1 MSINKTSQNSVQK
14 NSKAHITFIGGGNM
28 GRALISGLLT
38 NGFEPNQ
45 ISVVEANAVTALK
58 LHTDFGVQGIA
69 ALEQITFDFSKNNVV
84 VMAIKPQDF
93 NVVAK
98 DLASKL
104 KHTSA
109 PGPLI
114 LSIAAGI
121 RLKDMSRWLDRA
133 RCVRAMPNTPA
144 LIGKG
149 ITGLF
154 ADAAVD
160 QFDRAL
166 AETICNAV
174 GQVVWVS
181 EEKLMDA
188 VTAVSGSG
196 PAYVFA
202 FLEAMQSAG
211 EKLGLDTDTARKL
224 AYATLDGATQL
235 AHNSDEHPGVL
246 RERVTSRGGTTAAA
260 LDVMRQQGWHEILEK
275 AIDAASQRGKEMGDE
290 LGQS

>member
-1 MSINKTSQNSVQK
+1 MSTQQINQN
-14 NSKAHITFIGGGNM
+14 AHITFIGGGNM
-28 GRALISGLLT
+28 GRALISGLLA
-38 NGFEPNQ
+38 NGFEAKQ
-45 ISVVEANAVTALK
+45 LSVVEANASTGLQ
-58 LHTDFGVQGIA
+58 LHQDFGVQIIGALDQIA
-69 ALEQITFDFSKNNVV
+69 FDVSKNNVV

-98 DLASKL
+98 SLSAKL
-104 KHTSA
+104 KHA
-109 PGPLI
+109 AGPGPLI

-121 RLKDMSRWLDRA
+121 RLKDMSRWLKHE

-154 ADAAVD
+154 ADAAINAS
-160 QFDRAL
+160 DRAL

-174 GQVVWVS
+174 GQTVWVN

-202 FLEAMQSAG
+202 FLEAMQSSG
-211 EKLGLDTDTARKL
+211 EKLGLDPATARKL
-224 AYATLDGATQL
+224 AYATLEGATQL
-235 AHNSDEHPGVL
+235 AHNSDEHAGVL
-246 RERVTSRGGTTAAA
+246 RERVTSKGGTTAAA
-260 LDVMRQQGWHEILEK
+260 LDMLKQLDWHGALEK
-275 AIDAASQRGKEMGDE
+275 AIDAASQRGKAMGDE
-290 LGQS
+290 LGQTQ

>member
-1 MSINKTSQNSVQK
+1 MNTNYTAKNNS
-14 NSKAHITFIGGGNM
+14 NAHITFIGGGNM
-28 GRALISGLLT
+28 GRALISGLLA
-38 NGFEPNQ
+38 NGFESNQ
-45 ISVVEANAVTALK
+45 ISVVEANAATALK
-58 LHTDFGVQGIA
+58 LHKDFGIEGIG
-69 ALEQITFDFSKNNVV
+69 ALEQIAFDFSKINVI

-93 NVVAK
+93 NIVAK
-98 DLASKL
+98 ELAAKL
-104 KHTSA
+104 KHVSA

-121 RLKDMSRWLDRA
+121 RLKDMSRWLDHA

-149 ITGLF
+149 ITGLY
-154 ADAAVD
+154 ADVAVN
-160 QFDRAL
+160 QADRAL

-174 GQVVWVS
+174 GQAVWVS
-181 EEKLMDA
+181 EEKLMDV

-211 EKLGLDTDTARKL
+211 EKLGLDAKTARKL
-224 AYATLDGATQL
+224 AYATLEGATQL
-235 AHNSDEHPGVL
+235 AHNSDEHASVL
-246 RERVTSRGGTTAAA
+246 RERVTSKGGTTAAA
-260 LDVMRQQGWHEILEK
+260 LDVMKQEGWHVILEK
-275 AIDAASQRGKEMGDE
+275 AIDAANQRGKAMGDE

>member
-1 MSINKTSQNSVQK
+1 MNQN
-14 NSKAHITFIGGGNM
+14 AHITFIGGGNM
-28 GRALISGLLT
+28 GRALISGLLS
-38 NGFEPNQ
+38 NGFEANQ
-45 ISVVEANAVTALK
+45 ISVVEANASTGLQ
-58 LHTDFGVQGIA
+58 LHQDFGVQIIGALDQIA
-69 ALEQITFDFSKNNVV
+69 FNFTKNNVV

-98 DLASKL
+98 SLSAKL
-104 KHTSA
+104 KHATA

-121 RLKDMSRWLDRA
+121 RLKDMSRWLDHE

-154 ADAAVD
+154 ADAAVNAS
-160 QFDRAL
+160 DRAL

-174 GQVVWVS
+174 GQAVWVN

-202 FLEAMQSAG
+202 FLEAMQSSG
-211 EKLGLDTDTARKL
+211 EKLGLDAATARKL
-224 AYATLDGATQL
+224 AYATLEGATQL
-235 AHNSDEHPGVL
+235 AHNSDEHAGVL
-246 RERVTSRGGTTAAA
+246 RERVTSKGGTTAAA
-260 LDVMRQQGWHEILEK
+260 LDMLKQLDWHGALEK
-275 AIDAASQRGKEMGDE
+275 AIDAASQRGKAMGDE
-290 LGQS
+290 LGKS

>member
-1 MSINKTSQNSVQK
+1 MSTQQINQNT
-14 NSKAHITFIGGGNM
+14 HITFIGGGNM
-28 GRALISGLLT
+28 GRAMISGLLA
-38 NGFEPNQ
+38 NGFEAHQ
-45 ISVVEANAVTALK
+45 LSVVEANSNTGLQ
-58 LHTDFGVQGIA
+58 LHQDFGVEIISALDQIA
-69 ALEQITFDFSKNNVV
+69 FDFSKTNVV

-98 DLASKL
+98 SLSAKL
-104 KHTSA
+104 KHATA

-121 RLKDMSRWLDRA
+121 RLQDMSRWLGHE

-154 ADAAVD
+154 ADAAVNAS
-160 QFDRAL
+160 DRNL

-174 GQVVWVS
+174 GQAVWVN

-202 FLEAMQSAG
+202 FLEAMQSSG
-211 EKLGLDTDTARKL
+211 EKLGLDAATARKL
-224 AYATLDGATQL
+224 AYATLEGATQL
-235 AHNSDEHPGVL
+235 AHNSDEHAGVL
-246 RERVTSRGGTTAAA
+246 RERVTSKGGTTAAA
-260 LDVMRQQGWHEILEK
+260 LDVLKQLDWHGVLEK
-275 AIDAASQRGKEMGDE
+275 AIDAASQRGKAMGDE
-290 LGQS
+290 LGKN

>member
-1 MSINKTSQNSVQK
+1 MSTNNFTQTNS
-14 NSKAHITFIGGGNM
+14 NAHITFIGGGNM
-28 GRALISGLLT
+28 GRALISGLLAS
-38 NGFEPNQ
+38 GFEPNQ
-45 ISVVEANAVTALK
+45 ISVVEANAATALK
-58 LHTDFGVQGIA
+58 LHEDFGVQGIA
-69 ALEQITFDFSKNNVV
+69 ALEQIAFNFSKNNIV

-93 NVVAK
+93 NIVAK
-98 DLASKL
+98 GLASKL
-104 KHTSA
+104 KHASA

-121 RLKDMSRWLDRA
+121 RLKDMSRWLDHT

-160 QFDRAL
+160 QSDRAL

-174 GQVVWVS
+174 GQTVWVS

-202 FLEAMQSAG
+202 FLEAIQSAG
-211 EKLGLDTDTARKL
+211 EKLGLDADTARKL
-224 AYATLDGATQL
+224 AYATLEGATQL
-235 AHNSDEHPGVL
+235 AHNSDEHAGVL
-246 RERVTSRGGTTAAA
+246 RERVTSKGGTTAAA
-260 LDVMRQQGWHEILEK
+260 LDVMKQQGWHEILEK
-275 AIDAASQRGKEMGDE
+275 AIDAASQRGKAMGDE
-290 LGQS
+290 LGQN

>member
-1 MSINKTSQNSVQK
+1 MSTNNTAQN
-14 NSKAHITFIGGGNM
+14 NRNAHITFIGGGNM
-28 GRALISGLLT
+28 GRALISGLLA

-45 ISVVEANAVTALK
+45 ISVVEANAITALK
-58 LHTDFGVQGIA
+58 LYEDFGVQGIG
-69 ALEQITFDFSKNNVV
+69 ALEQIAFDFSKNNVV

-98 DLASKL
+98 GLASKL
-104 KHTSA
+104 KHASA

-121 RLKDMSRWLDRA
+121 RLKDMSRWLDHT

-154 ADAAVD
+154 ADAAVN
-160 QFDRAL
+160 QSDRAL

-174 GQVVWVS
+174 GQAVWVA

-211 EKLGLDTDTARKL
+211 EKLGLDAQTARKL
-224 AYATLDGATQL
+224 AYATLEGATQL
-235 AHNSDEHPGVL
+235 AHNSEEHAGIL
-246 RERVTSRGGTTAAA
+246 RERVTSKGGTTAAA
-260 LDVMRQQGWHEILEK
+260 LDVMKQQGWHEILEK
-275 AIDAASQRGKEMGDE
+275 AIDAASQRGKTMGDE

>member
-1 MSINKTSQNSVQK
+1 MSTKINPNT
-14 NSKAHITFIGGGNM
+14 HITFVGGGNM
-28 GRALISGLLT
+28 GRALISGLIA
-38 NGFEPNQ
+38 NGFKAEQ
-45 ISVVEANAVTALK
+45 ISVVEANATTAQQLQD
-58 LHTDFGVQGIA
+58 DFKVQIIP
-69 ALEQITFDFSKNNVV
+69 ALENITFDFAKNNVL

-93 NVVAK
+93 NIVAK
-98 DLASKL
+98 GLAPKL
-104 KHTSA
+104 KHASA
-109 PGPLI
+109 PSPLV

-121 RLKDMSRWLDRA
+121 RLADMGRWLDHA

-154 ADAAVD
+154 ANTNISPD
-160 QFDRAL
+160 DRAL

-174 GQVVWVS
+174 GQTIWVS

-211 EKLGLDTDTARKL
+211 EKLGLDAQAARKL
-224 AYATLDGATQL
+224 AYATLEGATQL
-235 AHNSDEHPGVL
+235 AQNSSESASVL
-246 RERVTSRGGTTAAA
+246 RERVTSKGGTTAAA
-260 LDVMRQQGWHEILEK
+260 LEVLNQDGWHAILEK
-275 AIDAASQRGKEMGDE
+275 AIAAADQRGKVMGDE
-290 LGQS
+290 LGKS

>member
-1 MSINKTSQNSVQK
+1 MSTNQTSQK
-14 NSKAHITFIGGGNM
+14 NSNVHITFIGGGNM

-38 NGFEPNQ
+38 NGFNSNQ
-45 ISVVEANAVTALK
+45 ITVVEANAATALK
-58 LHTDFGVQGIA
+58 LHEDFGVQSIS
-69 ALEQITFDFSKNNVV
+69 ALEQITFDFSKNNVL

-98 DLASKL
+98 GLSTKI

-121 RLKDMSRWLDRA
+121 RLKDMSRWLDHA

-154 ADAAVD
+154 ADTAVNAA
-160 QFDRAL
+160 DREL
-166 AETICNAV
+166 AQTICNAV
-174 GQVVWVS
+174 GQTVWVS

-211 EKLGLDTDTARKL
+211 EKLGLDTASARQL
-224 AYATLDGATQL
+224 AYATLEGATQL
-235 AHNSDEHPGVL
+235 AHNSDEHAGIL
-246 RERVTSRGGTTAAA
+246 RERVTSKGGTTAAA
-260 LDVMRQQGWHEILEK
+260 LEVMKQQGWQEILEK
-275 AIDAASQRGKEMGDE
+275 AIDAASQRGKAMGDE
-290 LGQS
+290 LGKS

>member
-1 MSINKTSQNSVQK
+1 MSTQQTNQN
-14 NSKAHITFIGGGNM
+14 AHITFIGGGNM
-28 GRALISGLLT
+28 GRALISGLLA
-38 NGFEPNQ
+38 NGFEANQ
-45 ISVVEANAVTALK
+45 LSVVEANASTGLQ
-58 LHTDFGVQGIA
+58 LHQDFGVQIIGALDQIA
-69 ALEQITFDFSKNNVV
+69 FNFSKNNIV

-93 NVVAK
+93 NVAAK
-98 DLASKL
+98 SLSAKL
-104 KHTSA
+104 KHATS

-121 RLKDMSRWLDRA
+121 RLKDMSRWLDHE

-154 ADAAVD
+154 ADAAVNAS
-160 QFDRAL
+160 DRAL

-174 GQVVWVS
+174 GQAVWVS

-202 FLEAMQSAG
+202 FLEAMQSSG
-211 EKLGLDTDTARKL
+211 EKLGLDSVTARKL
-224 AYATLDGATQL
+224 AYATLEGATQL
-235 AHNSDEHPGVL
+235 AHNSDEYAGVL
-246 RERVTSRGGTTAAA
+246 RERVTSKGGTTAAA
-260 LDVMRQQGWHEILEK
+260 LDILKQLDWHGALEK
-275 AIDAASQRGKEMGDE
+275 AVDAASQRGKAMGDE
-290 LGQS
+290 LGKTQ

>member
-1 MSINKTSQNSVQK
+1 MSTQQIKQNT
-14 NSKAHITFIGGGNM
+14 HITFIGGGNM
-28 GRALISGLLT
+28 GRAMISGLLA
-38 NGFEPNQ
+38 NGFEAQ
-45 ISVVEANAVTALK
+45 QLSVVEANSNTSLQ
-58 LHTDFGVQGIA
+58 LHQDFGVEIISALDQIA
-69 ALEQITFDFSKNNVV
+69 FDFSKTNVV

-98 DLASKL
+98 SLSAKL
-104 KHTSA
+104 KHATA

-121 RLKDMSRWLDRA
+121 RLQDMSRWLGHE

-154 ADAAVD
+154 ADAAVNAS
-160 QFDRAL
+160 DRNL

-174 GQVVWVS
+174 GQAVWVN

-202 FLEAMQSAG
+202 FLEAMQSSG
-211 EKLGLDTDTARKL
+211 EKLGLDAATARKL
-224 AYATLDGATQL
+224 AYATLEGATQL
-235 AHNSDEHPGVL
+235 AHNSDEHAGVL
-246 RERVTSRGGTTAAA
+246 RERVTSKGGTTAAA
-260 LDVMRQQGWHEILEK
+260 LDVLKQLDWQGALEK
-275 AIDAASQRGKEMGDE
+275 AIDAASQRGKAMGDE
-290 LGQS
+290 LGKN

>member
-1 MSINKTSQNSVQK
+1 
-14 NSKAHITFIGGGNM
+14 M
-28 GRALISGLLT
+28 GRAMISGLLA
-38 NGFEPNQ
+38 NGFNSNQ
-45 ISVVEANAVTALK
+45 LSVVEANAVTALK
-58 LHTDFGVQGIA
+58 LHEDFGVQGMST
-69 ALEQITFDFSKNNVV
+69 LEQLTFDFSKNNVL

-93 NVVAK
+93 NVLAK
-98 DLASKL
+98 GLAAKL

-121 RLKDMSRWLDRA
+121 RLKDMSRWLDHA

-154 ADAAVD
+154 ADTSVNES
-160 QFDRAL
+160 DREL
-166 AETICNAV
+166 AQTICNAV
-174 GQVVWVS
+174 GQSIWVS

-211 EKLGLDTDTARKL
+211 EKLGLDAASARRL
-224 AYATLDGATQL
+224 AYATLEGATQL
-235 AHNSDEHPGVL
+235 AHNSDEHAGVL
-246 RERVTSRGGTTAAA
+246 RERVTSKGGTTAAA
-260 LDVMRQQGWHEILEK
+260 LEVLKQEGWNEILEK
-275 AIDAASQRGKEMGDE
+275 AINAANQRGKSMGDE
-290 LGQS
+290 LGKS

>member
-1 MSINKTSQNSVQK
+1 MNTQHTNT
-14 NSKAHITFIGGGNM
+14 NARITFIGGGNM
-28 GRALISGLLT
+28 GRALISGLLA
-38 NGFEPNQ
+38 NGFEANQ
-45 ISVVEANAVTALK
+45 LTVIESNAETAIG
-58 LHTDFGVQGIA
+58 LHRDFGVQVIGALDQIA
-69 ALEQITFDFSKNNVV
+69 FDFTKNNVV

-93 NVVAK
+93 NVVSKGLSA
-98 DLASKL
+98 KL

-121 RLKDMSRWLDRA
+121 RLKDMSRWLDHA

-154 ADAAVD
+154 ADAAVN
-160 QFDRAL
+160 QEDRAL
-166 AETICNAV
+166 AETICHAV
-174 GQVVWVS
+174 GQAVWVAD
-181 EEKLMDA
+181 EKLMDA

-211 EKLGLDTDTARKL
+211 EKLGLDGATARKL
-224 AYATLDGATQL
+224 AYATLEGATQL
-235 AHNSDEHPGVL
+235 AHNSDEHAGVL
-246 RERVTSRGGTTAAA
+246 RERVTSKGGTTAAA
-260 LDVMRQQGWHEILEK
+260 LEVMKQHGWHDILGK
-275 AIDAASQRGKEMGDE
+275 AIDAASQRGKAMGDE
-290 LGQS
+290 LGKS

>member
-1 MSINKTSQNSVQK
+1 MSTQNKANT
-14 NSKAHITFIGGGNM
+14 HITFIGGGNM
-28 GRALISGLLT
+28 GRALISGLLAS
-38 NGFEPNQ
+38 GFTSNQ
-45 ISVVEANAVTALK
+45 LSVVEANAVTALK
-58 LHTDFGVQGIA
+58 LHEDFGVQGIG
-69 ALEQITFDFSKNNVV
+69 ALDQIAFDFSKNNVV

-98 DLASKL
+98 GLASKL
-104 KHTSA
+104 KHATA

-121 RLKDMSRWLDRA
+121 RLQDMSRWLDHA

-154 ADAAVD
+154 ADAAVNAD
-160 QFDRAL
+160 DRQL
-166 AETICNAV
+166 AETICGAV
-174 GQVVWVS
+174 GQSIWVA

-211 EKLGLDTDTARKL
+211 EKLGLDTENARKL
-224 AYATLDGATQL
+224 AYATLEGATQL
-235 AHNSDEHPGVL
+235 AHNSDEHAGVL
-246 RERVTSRGGTTAAA
+246 RERVTSKGGTTAAA
-260 LDVMRQQGWHEILEK
+260 LEVMKQHGWNEILEK
-275 AIDAASQRGKEMGDE
+275 AIDAANQRGKAMGDE
-290 LGQS
+290 LGKG

>member
-1 MSINKTSQNSVQK
+1 MSQQKNLQK
-14 NSKAHITFIGGGNM
+14 NSNAHITFIGGGNM
-28 GRALISGLLT
+28 GRALISGLLA
-38 NGFEPNQ
+38 NGFESKQ
-45 ISVVEANAVTALK
+45 ISVVEANASTALK
-58 LHTDFGVQGIA
+58 LYEDFGVLGIGT
-69 ALEQITFDFSKNNVV
+69 LEQIAFDFSKNNVV

-98 DLASKL
+98 NLASKL
-104 KHTSA
+104 KHASA

-121 RLKDMSRWLDRA
+121 RLKDMSRWLDHT

-154 ADAAVD
+154 ADAAVNES
-160 QFDRAL
+160 DRDL

-174 GQVVWVS
+174 GQAVWVS

-211 EKLGLDTDTARKL
+211 EKLGLDAQTARQL
-224 AYATLDGATQL
+224 AYATLEGATQL
-235 AHNSDEHPGVL
+235 AYNSDEHAGIL
-246 RERVTSRGGTTAAA
+246 RERVTSKGGTTAAA
-260 LDVMRQQGWHEILEK
+260 LEVMQQHGWHEILEK
-275 AIDAASQRGKEMGDE
+275 AIDAASQRGKTMGDE
-290 LGQS
+290 LGKN

>member
-1 MSINKTSQNSVQK
+1 MNQN
-14 NSKAHITFIGGGNM
+14 AHITFIGGGNM
-28 GRALISGLLT
+28 GRALISGLLS
-38 NGFEPNQ
+38 NGFEANQ
-45 ISVVEANAVTALK
+45 LSVVEANASTGLQ
-58 LHTDFGVQGIA
+58 LHQDFGVQVIGALDQIA
-69 ALEQITFDFSKNNVV
+69 FDFSKNNVV

-98 DLASKL
+98 SLSAKL
-104 KHTSA
+104 KHATS

-121 RLKDMSRWLDRA
+121 RLKDMSRWLDHE

-154 ADAAVD
+154 ADAAVNAS
-160 QFDRAL
+160 DRTL

-174 GQVVWVS
+174 GQAVWVN

-202 FLEAMQSAG
+202 FLEAMQSSG
-211 EKLGLDTDTARKL
+211 EKLGLDAATARKL
-224 AYATLDGATQL
+224 AYATLEGATQL
-235 AHNSDEHPGVL
+235 AHNSDEHAGVL
-246 RERVTSRGGTTAAA
+246 RERVTSEGGTTAAA
-260 LDVMRQQGWHEILEK
+260 LDTLKQLDWHGALEK
-275 AIDAASQRGKEMGDE
+275 AIDAASQRGKAMGDE
-290 LGQS
+290 LGKS

>member
-1 MSINKTSQNSVQK
+1 MSTNQNNQNNANV
-14 NSKAHITFIGGGNM
+14 HITFIGGGNM

-38 NGFEPNQ
+38 NGFTSSQ
-45 ISVVEANAVTALK
+45 IAVVEVNTATALK
-58 LHTDFGVQGIA
+58 LQKEFGVQIIGS
-69 ALEQITFDFSKNNVV
+69 LEQVAFDFSKNNVV

-98 DLASKL
+98 GLATKL
-104 KHTSA
+104 KHASQ

-121 RLKDMSRWLDRA
+121 RLSDMSRWLDHA

-149 ITGLF
+149 ITGIF
-154 ADAAVD
+154 ADAAVNAS
-160 QFDRAL
+160 DRNL
-166 AETICNAV
+166 AQTICNAV
-174 GQVVWVS
+174 GQSIWVP
-181 EEKLMDA
+181 EETLMDA

-211 EKLGLDTDTARKL
+211 EKLGLDTASARKL
-224 AYATLDGATQL
+224 AYATLEGAAQL
-235 AHNSDEHPGVL
+235 ALNSDEHAGAL
-246 RERVTSRGGTTAAA
+246 RERVTSKGGTTAAA
-260 LDVMRQQGWHEILEK
+260 LEVMKQEGWNEILEK
-275 AIDAASQRGKEMGDE
+275 AIAAANQRGKVMGDE
-290 LGQS
+290 LGKS

>member
-1 MSINKTSQNSVQK
+1 MNQN
-14 NSKAHITFIGGGNM
+14 AHITFIGGGNM
-28 GRALISGLLT
+28 GRALISGLLS
-38 NGFEPNQ
+38 NGFEANQ
-45 ISVVEANAVTALK
+45 ISVVEANATTGLQ
-58 LHTDFGVQGIA
+58 LHQDFGVQIIGALDQIA
-69 ALEQITFDFSKNNVV
+69 FNFAKNNVV

-98 DLASKL
+98 SLSAKL
-104 KHTSA
+104 KHATA

-121 RLKDMSRWLDRA
+121 RLKDMSRWLDHE

-154 ADAAVD
+154 ADAAVNAS
-160 QFDRAL
+160 DRAL

-174 GQVVWVS
+174 GQAVWVN
-181 EEKLMDA
+181 EETLMDA

-202 FLEAMQSAG
+202 FLEAMQSSG
-211 EKLGLDTDTARKL
+211 EKLGLDAATARKL
-224 AYATLDGATQL
+224 AYATLEGATQL
-235 AHNSDEHPGVL
+235 AYNSDEHAGVL
-246 RERVTSRGGTTAAA
+246 RERVTSKGGTTAAA
-260 LDVMRQQGWHEILEK
+260 LDMLKQLDWHGALEK
-275 AIDAASQRGKEMGDE
+275 AIDAASQRGKAMGDE
-290 LGQS
+290 LGKN

>member
-1 MSINKTSQNSVQK
+1 MSTQQMNQN
-14 NSKAHITFIGGGNM
+14 AHITFIGGGNM
-28 GRALISGLLT
+28 GRALISGLLS
-38 NGFEPNQ
+38 NDFEANQ
-45 ISVVEANAVTALK
+45 ISVVEANASTGLQ
-58 LHTDFGVQGIA
+58 LHQDFGVQIIGALDQIA
-69 ALEQITFDFSKNNVV
+69 FNFTKNNVV

-98 DLASKL
+98 SLSTKL
-104 KHTSA
+104 KHATA

-121 RLKDMSRWLDRA
+121 RLKDMSRWLDHE

-154 ADAAVD
+154 ADAAVNAS
-160 QFDRAL
+160 DRAL

-174 GQVVWVS
+174 GQAVWVN

-202 FLEAMQSAG
+202 FLEAMQSSG
-211 EKLGLDTDTARKL
+211 EKLGLDAATARKL
-224 AYATLDGATQL
+224 AYATLEGATQL
-235 AHNSDEHPGVL
+235 AHNSDEHAGVL
-246 RERVTSRGGTTAAA
+246 RERVTSKGGTTAAA
-260 LDVMRQQGWHEILEK
+260 LDMLKQLDWHGALEK
-275 AIDAASQRGKEMGDE
+275 AIDAASQRGKAMGDE
-290 LGQS
+290 LGKS

>member
-1 MSINKTSQNSVQK
+1 MSTQQTNRN
-14 NSKAHITFIGGGNM
+14 AHITFIGGGNM
-28 GRALISGLLT
+28 GRALISGLLA
-38 NGFEPNQ
+38 NGFEAKQ
-45 ISVVEANAVTALK
+45 LSVVEANASTGLQ
-58 LHTDFGVQGIA
+58 LHQDFGVQIIGALDQIA
-69 ALEQITFDFSKNNVV
+69 FDFSKNNVV

-98 DLASKL
+98 SLSAKL
-104 KHTSA
+104 KHATS

-121 RLKDMSRWLDRA
+121 RLKDMSRWLDHE

-154 ADAAVD
+154 ADAAVNAS
-160 QFDRAL
+160 DRAL

-174 GQVVWVS
+174 GQAVWVN

-196 PAYVFA
+196 PADVFA
-202 FLEAMQSAG
+202 FFEAIQSSG
-211 EKLGLDTDTARKL
+211 EKLGLDAATARKL
-224 AYATLDGATQL
+224 AYATLEGATQL
-235 AHNSDEHPGVL
+235 AHNSDEHAGVL
-246 RERVTSRGGTTAAA
+246 RERVTSKGGTTAAA
-260 LDVMRQQGWHEILEK
+260 LDMLKQLDWHGALEK
-275 AIDAASQRGKEMGDE
+275 AIDAASQRGKAMGDE
-290 LGQS
+290 LGKS

>member
-1 MSINKTSQNSVQK
+1 MSQQNTNQNHS
-14 NSKAHITFIGGGNM
+14 NAHITFIGGGNM
-28 GRALISGLLT
+28 GRALISGLLA

-45 ISVVEANAVTALK
+45 ISVVEANATTALK
-58 LHTDFGVQGIA
+58 LYEDFGVQGIG
-69 ALEQITFDFSKNNVV
+69 ALEQIAFDFTKNNVV

-93 NVVAK
+93 NIVAK
-98 DLASKL
+98 GLASKL
-104 KHTSA
+104 KHASA

-121 RLKDMSRWLDRA
+121 RLKDMSRWLDHT

-154 ADAAVD
+154 ADAAVSTS
-160 QFDRAL
+160 DRAL
-166 AETICNAV
+166 AQTICTAV
-174 GQVVWVS
+174 GQTVWVS
-181 EEKLMDA
+181 DEKLMDA

-211 EKLGLDTDTARKL
+211 EKLGLDAKTARQL
-224 AYATLDGATQL
+224 AYATLEGATQL
-235 AHNSDEHPGVL
+235 AHNSDEHAGIL
-246 RERVTSRGGTTAAA
+246 RERVTSKGGTTAAA
-260 LDVMRQQGWHEILEK
+260 LEVMKHHGWHEILEK
-275 AIDAASQRGKEMGDE
+275 AIDAASQRGKTMGDE
-290 LGQS
+290 LGQH

>member
-1 MSINKTSQNSVQK
+1 MSTQNKANT
-14 NSKAHITFIGGGNM
+14 HITFIGGGNM
-28 GRALISGLLT
+28 GRALISGLLAS
-38 NGFEPNQ
+38 GFTSNQ
-45 ISVVEANAVTALK
+45 LSVVEANAVTALK
-58 LHTDFGVQGIA
+58 LHEDFGVQGIG
-69 ALEQITFDFSKNNVV
+69 ALEQIAFDFSKNNVV

-98 DLASKL
+98 GLASKL
-104 KHTSA
+104 KHATA

-121 RLKDMSRWLDRA
+121 RLQDMSRWLDHA

-154 ADAAVD
+154 ADAAVNTD
-160 QFDRAL
+160 DRQL
-166 AETICNAV
+166 AETICGAV
-174 GQVVWVS
+174 GQSIWVA

-211 EKLGLDTDTARKL
+211 EKLGLDTENARKL
-224 AYATLDGATQL
+224 AYATLEGATQL
-235 AHNSDEHPGVL
+235 AHNSDEHASVL
-246 RERVTSRGGTTAAA
+246 RERVTSKGGTTAAA
-260 LDVMRQQGWHEILEK
+260 LEVMKQHGWNEILEK
-275 AIDAASQRGKEMGDE
+275 AIDAANQRGKAMGDE
-290 LGQS
+290 LGKG

>member
-1 MSINKTSQNSVQK
+1 MSTQQTNQN
-14 NSKAHITFIGGGNM
+14 AHITFIGGGNM
-28 GRALISGLLT
+28 GRALISGLLA
-38 NGFEPNQ
+38 NGFEANQ
-45 ISVVEANAVTALK
+45 LSVVEANASTGLQ
-58 LHTDFGVQGIA
+58 LHQDFGVQIIGALDQIA
-69 ALEQITFDFSKNNVV
+69 FDFSKNNVV

-98 DLASKL
+98 SLSAKL
-104 KHTSA
+104 KHATSL
-109 PGPLI
+109 GPLI

-121 RLKDMSRWLDRA
+121 RLKDMSRWLDHE

-154 ADAAVD
+154 ADATVNAS
-160 QFDRAL
+160 DRAL

-174 GQVVWVS
+174 GQAVWVN

-202 FLEAMQSAG
+202 FLEAMQSSG
-211 EKLGLDTDTARKL
+211 EKLGLDAATARKL
-224 AYATLDGATQL
+224 AYVTLEGATQL
-235 AHNSDEHPGVL
+235 AHNSDEHAGVL
-246 RERVTSRGGTTAAA
+246 RERVTSKGGTTTAA
-260 LDVMRQQGWHEILEK
+260 LNTLKQLDWHGVLEK
-275 AIDAASQRGKEMGDE
+275 AIDAANQRGKAMGDE
-290 LGQS
+290 LGKS

>member
-1 MSINKTSQNSVQK
+1 MSTQQINQNT
-14 NSKAHITFIGGGNM
+14 HITFIGGGNM
-28 GRALISGLLT
+28 GRALISGLLV
-38 NGFEPNQ
+38 NGFAANQ
-45 ISVVEANAVTALK
+45 LSVVEANTSTGLQ
-58 LHTDFGVQGIA
+58 LHEDFGVQIISTLDQVA
-69 ALEQITFDFSKNNVV
+69 FDFSKNNVV

-98 DLASKL
+98 SLSTKL
-104 KHTSA
+104 KHATA

-121 RLKDMSRWLDRA
+121 RLKDMSRWLDHE

-154 ADAAVD
+154 ADATVNAS
-160 QFDRAL
+160 DRTL
-166 AETICNAV
+166 VETICNAV
-174 GQVVWVS
+174 GQAVWVK

-202 FLEAMQSAG
+202 FLEAMQSSG
-211 EKLGLDTDTARKL
+211 EKLGLDATTARKL
-224 AYATLDGATQL
+224 AYATLEGASQL
-235 AHNSDEHPGVL
+235 AHNSDEHAGIL
-246 RERVTSRGGTTAAA
+246 RERVTSKGGTTAAA
-260 LDVMRQQGWHEILEK
+260 LDILKQLDWHGALEK
-275 AIDAASQRGKEMGDE
+275 AIDAASQRGKVMGDE
-290 LGQS
+290 LGKS

>member
-1 MSINKTSQNSVQK
+1 MSLQKNLQK
-14 NSKAHITFIGGGNM
+14 NSNAHITFIGGGNM
-28 GRALISGLLT
+28 GRALISGLLA
-38 NGFEPNQ
+38 NGFESKQ
-45 ISVVEANAVTALK
+45 ISVVEANASTALK
-58 LHTDFGVQGIA
+58 LYEDFGIQGIG
-69 ALEQITFDFSKNNVV
+69 ALEQIAFDFSKNNVV

-98 DLASKL
+98 NLASKL
-104 KHTSA
+104 KHASA

-121 RLKDMSRWLDRA
+121 RLKDMSRWLDHT

-154 ADAAVD
+154 ADAAVNES
-160 QFDRAL
+160 DRDL

-174 GQVVWVS
+174 GQAVWVS

-211 EKLGLDTDTARKL
+211 EKLGLDAQTARQL
-224 AYATLDGATQL
+224 AYATLEGATQL
-235 AHNSDEHPGVL
+235 AHNSDEHAGIL
-246 RERVTSRGGTTAAA
+246 RERVTSKGGTTAAA
-260 LDVMRQQGWHEILEK
+260 LEVMQQHGWHEILEK
-275 AIDAASQRGKEMGDE
+275 AIDAASQRGKTMGDE
-290 LGQS
+290 LGKN

>member
-1 MSINKTSQNSVQK
+1 MSQQKNLQK
-14 NSKAHITFIGGGNM
+14 NSNAHITFIGGGNM
-28 GRALISGLLT
+28 GRALISGLLA
-38 NGFEPNQ
+38 NGFESKQ
-45 ISVVEANAVTALK
+45 ISVVEANASTALK
-58 LHTDFGVQGIA
+58 LYEDFGVQGIGT
-69 ALEQITFDFSKNNVV
+69 LEQIAFDFSKNNVV

-98 DLASKL
+98 NLASKL
-104 KHTSA
+104 KHASA

-121 RLKDMSRWLDRA
+121 RLKDMSRWLDHT

-154 ADAAVD
+154 ADVAVNES
-160 QFDRAL
+160 DRDL

-174 GQVVWVS
+174 GQAVWVS

-211 EKLGLDTDTARKL
+211 EKLGLDAQTARQL
-224 AYATLDGATQL
+224 AYATLEGATQL
-235 AHNSDEHPGVL
+235 AHNSDEHAGIL
-246 RERVTSRGGTTAAA
+246 RERVTSKGGTTAAA
-260 LDVMRQQGWHEILEK
+260 LEVMQQHGWHEILEK
-275 AIDAASQRGKEMGDE
+275 AIDAASQRGKTMGDE
-290 LGQS
+290 LGKN

>member
-1 MSINKTSQNSVQK
+1 MSQQNTKQN
-14 NSKAHITFIGGGNM
+14 NSNAHITFIGGGNM
-28 GRALISGLLT
+28 GRALISGLLA

-45 ISVVEANAVTALK
+45 ISVVEANATTALK
-58 LHTDFGVQGIA
+58 LYEDFGVQGIG
-69 ALEQITFDFSKNNVV
+69 ALEQIAFDFTKTNVV

-98 DLASKL
+98 GLASKL

-121 RLKDMSRWLDRA
+121 RLKDMSRWLDHT

-154 ADAAVD
+154 ADAAVNSS
-160 QFDRAL
+160 DRAL
-166 AETICNAV
+166 AQTICTAV
-174 GQVVWVS
+174 GQTVWVS
-181 EEKLMDA
+181 DEKLMDA

-211 EKLGLDTDTARKL
+211 EKLGLDAKTARQL
-224 AYATLDGATQL
+224 AYATLEGATQL
-235 AHNSDEHPGVL
+235 AHNSDEHAGVL
-246 RERVTSRGGTTAAA
+246 RERVTSKGGTTAAA
-260 LDVMRQQGWHEILEK
+260 LDVMKQHGWHEILEK
-275 AIDAASQRGKEMGDE
+275 AINAASQRGKTMGDE
-290 LGQS
+290 LGKH